1 MKSTI
6 KNNIKTGVIFGLSA
20 LVLVGCG
27 SSSEEDQLT
36 WINNWNNSLD
46 IEAKMKMLNT
56 CFKVAGV
63 KRNTKQMTDSQ
74 NDTMNECEL
83 DYVMELA
90 EKDDISLDRDLL
102 AANTLQL

>member
-1 MKSTI
+1 MKSNF
-6 KNNIKTGVIFGLSA
+6 KNNIKATVIFGLSA

-27 SSSEEDQLT
+27 NSSEDDQLA
-36 WINNWNNSLD
+36 WIKSWNNSLNF
-46 IEAKMKMLNT
+46 EAKMKMLNG

-63 KRNTKQMTDSQ
+63 NSKTMQMTAAQSEI
-74 NDTMNECEL
+74 MNQCEL

-90 EKDDISLDRDLL
+90 EKDDIKLDRDLL

>member
-6 KNNIKTGVIFGLSA
+6 QNNIKTSVILGLSA

-27 SSSEEDQLT
+27 GSSEEDQLT
-36 WINNWNNSLD
+36 WINNWNNSLNF
-46 IEAKMKMLNT
+46 EAKMAMLNT

-63 KRNTKQMTDSQ
+63 KSNTKQMTDSQ